1 MSAHRNLTDLLSV
14 FKNNKTLLAV
24 ALATSRRTLGR
35 WLDGQAIN
43 DEHACVIEAMLNQ
56 YRPSEDN
63 EDNMDQVVNALAGM
77 EVDDVE
83 APDANTVVEVG
94 IARSVLLVEGYVQG
108 QYILTVARSVEN
120 TDDYVR
126 VLGEDGCLIIMS
138 PHDNNVTV
146 SRVPSTHERVQFYYR
161 VQHSFETEYAL
172 YEIASDWKLK
182 ADNDIS
188 MEDIKRLRDNDIGE
202 NKMVIL
208 SAGLTKLMKE

>member
-1 MSAHRNLTDLLSV
+1 MSAHRNLTDLLAV

-63 EDNMDQVVNALAGM
+63 MDQVVNALAGM

-94 IARSVLLVEGYVQG
+94 LARSVLLVEGYVQG
-108 QYILTVARSVEN
+108 QYILTIARSVEN

-138 PHDNNVTV
+138 PHENDIKV

-161 VQHSFETEYAL
+161 VQNSFETEYAL
-172 YEIASDWKLK
+172 YEIANDWKLK
-182 ADNDIS
+182 TDNEIS
-188 MEDIKRLRDNDIGE
+188 MGDIQRLRNNDIGE
-202 NKMVIL
+202 NKIVIL
-208 SAGLTKLMKE
+208 SAGLTKLIQE